1 MPVRIRLQRKGR
13 KKRPYYHIVIADSRT
28 KRDGKYIERLGFYDP
43 LTKPATIDIDRDK
56 ALEWLLKGAQPS
68 DTVRAILRYKGVLY
82 KKHLLGGVDK
92 GAFSA
97 EEADK
102 RYEAWINEKDSK
114 VASRVMQTAQELED
128 IRAKI
133 AGSAPVIIKDESP
146 VTETAEET
154 HVVTEEAEK
163 TTEKTATE
171 ETSKTEAKEETPEAP
186 AAEEVKEEATENV
199 AKESTEEPKEEV
211 AEETTDETS
220 EEDSKK

>member
-13 KKRPYYHIVIADSRT
+13 KKRPYYHIVIADARA

-97 EEADK
+97 EDAEK
-102 RYEAWINEKDSK
+102 KFEAWMQEKESS
-114 VASRVMQTAQELED
+114 VASRIMQTTKEIEET
-128 IRAKI
+128 RAKI
-133 AGSAPVIIKDESP
+133 AGSAPVIAKETESAP
-146 VTETAEET
+146 V
-154 HVVTEEAEK
+154 VEEAEAPTVAE
-163 TTEKTATE
+163 TTVAEN
-171 ETSKTEAKEETPEAP
+171 EAP
-186 AAEEVKEEATENV
+186 AAAEAET
-199 AKESTEEPKEEV
+199 PEV
-211 AEETTDETS
+211 AEENISAANEEETDTTPKAEVTTPK
-220 EEDSKK
+220 EEAESTEPSKEDDAEDAKS